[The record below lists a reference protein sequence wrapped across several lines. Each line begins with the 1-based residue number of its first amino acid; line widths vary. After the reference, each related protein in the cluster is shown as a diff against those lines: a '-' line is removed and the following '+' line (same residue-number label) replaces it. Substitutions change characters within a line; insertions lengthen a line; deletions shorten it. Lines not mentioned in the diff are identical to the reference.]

1 MDTPHTRDLVVAK
14 AVLARGISHIFV
26 ELWDASERMYAW
38 VTKDKHRALFDS
50 RDVSILASDIDKY
63 ASVVSTA
70 AVDMSTV
77 AFQRF
82 AECEEPPRFGY
93 NIMSQLAVD
102 TMREIQR
109 TVHSHMV
116 KRRELSLKICLGV
129 DDVEDERAE
138 STNLHAGIFLDV
150 AEMAPEL
157 LQRNPGGYVTLST
170 RDAPIR
176 RTFEEISS
184 SLAIHTINKVGYAV
198 GSEFQATTIWCS
210 VDSCPQTDHSIL
222 NGRSI
227 AYGQTI
233 KTDSGDRRFPGDGES
248 PGLCKCLGA
257 RL

>member
-1 MDTPHTRDLVVAK
+1 MDTSHTRDLVVAK

-38 VTKDKHRALFDS
+38 VTRDKHRALFDS
-50 RDVSILASDIDKY
+50 RDVSLLSSDIDKY
-63 ASVVSTA
+63 ANVVATA

-93 NIMSQLAVD
+93 DILAPRAVE

-150 AEMAPEL
+150 AEMAPKL
-157 LQRNPGGYVTLST
+157 SPRNPGGYTTLNA
-170 RDAPIR
+170 RDALIR
-176 RTFEEISS
+176 RTFEEISL
-184 SLAIHTINKVGYAV
+184 SLATYSINRVGYAV
-198 GSEFQATTIWCS
+198 GSEFEATTIWCS
-210 VDSCPQTDHSIL
+210 VDSCPQTDHSTL

-233 KTDSGDRRFPGDGES
+233 ETDSGDRRFPGDGES